1 METRESIARRFA
13 LRHRQKVLE
22 AIRYSSWL
30 LLFAGLVL
38 ASAVVPTFLL
48 WWDTVVP
55 AGIGIAIVALV
66 LFGVLT
72 MLPLELIA
80 YVDLYFDQQLDG
92 LPYLGLRSGRRLY
105 RASGRLD
112 AMARDAGLRPLSD
125 FESPDVLDT
134 REPPIWHRP
143 EAALPTLEH
152 LVGRVD
158 SRLAV
163 HRDLQHVHTALR
175 SATERGARFY
185 ILLHTMGGMTNA
197 EIEARRRGEVI

>member
-1 METRESIARRFA
+1 MLSHNVARRFA
-13 LRHRQKVLE
+13 LRHRQKVLG
-22 AIRYSSWL
+22 AIRYSGWL

-38 ASAVVPTFLL
+38 ASTVVPTFLL

-55 AGIGIAIVALV
+55 AGIGIAVVALV

-72 MLPLELIA
+72 MLPLEFIA
-80 YVDLYFDQQLDG
+80 YVDLHFDQQLDG

-105 RASGRLD
+105 RESGRLD
-112 AMARDAGLRPLSD
+112 AMAQDAGLPPLSD

-134 REPPIWHRP
+134 RGPPIWHRP
-143 EAALPTLEH
+143 ETGLPTLEH
-152 LVGRVD
+152 LLARVD

-175 SATERGARFY
+175 SATEKGARFY
-185 ILLHTMGGMTNA
+185 FLLHTMSDMTNA
-197 EIEARRRGEVI
+197 EIAARRRGEVL